1 MKGANGQMAQ
11 DLLGPCLRLDYPV
24 ELKPEGNLQAAL
36 GLVRTRWWVFIW
48 RTEQS
53 DFDLCKLTLPDGDT
67 ETRVIIQAVRL
78 LWTELRKTWSYRS
91 GDVIFF

>member
-1 MKGANGQMAQ
+1 MAQ
-11 DLLGPCLRLDYPV
+11 DLLGPCLRLDYPA

-48 RTEQS
+48 RTGQS